1 MKSQCN
7 RNLNW
12 EIVRIS
18 LYHHHNF
25 LLFRGFLMKK
35 SQDFAQRKYFL
46 QKNPKFGETFDPLL
60 VITERTEE
68 EEEEDTV
75 PVISHIPYHP
85 KSMRIGKKSVRFPKQ
100 RRSPIF

>member
-18 LYHHHNF
+18 LYHHNF
-25 LLFRGFLMKK
+25 LLRLKK
-35 SQDFAQRKYFL
+35 SQDFAQRNFL
-46 QKNPKFGETFDPLL
+46 QKKTEIFGETFDPLL
-60 VITERTEE
+60 IITERT

>member
-18 LYHHHNF
+18 LYHHTF

-35 SQDFAQRKYFL
+35 SQDFAQGNFL

-60 VITERTEE
+60 VITERTEK
-68 EEEEDTV
+68 EEDTV